1 MKLPI
6 IDYKGKDA
14 RAIAR
19 LMAHLC
25 QLPNASTVE
34 EFKKAVFPTER
45 DNSRRGERIY
55 DGDKPV
61 GMYDDNTTPRWALRW
76 AHGTPGGDKELK
88 GWHVAHVWNNCNDVH
103 CYTRLENLLL
113 VPAAYAGLTDDD
125 GPLTSYLRYHAYKT
139 YGWKP
144 KGKPAPK
151 KPPEYQKF
159 ASKWRYLSAAS
170 GSARERVLTRLRK
183 SQSKRAKVLQDF
195 IKNISYWPQPR
206 GRA

>member
-1 MKLPI
+1 MELPP

-19 LMAHLC
+19 LVAHLC

-34 EFKKAVFPTER
+34 DFKKAVFPTER

-55 DGDKPV
+55 RGDKPV

-76 AHGTPGGDKELK
+76 AHGIPGGDEALR
-88 GWHVAHVWNNCNDVH
+88 GWHVAHVWNNCNNVH

-125 GPLTSYLRYHAYKT
+125 GPLTPYLRYHAYEHYKWCPEPT
-139 YGWKP
+139 HTP
-144 KGKPAPK
+144 HKPADYDMFRNEWQHL
-151 KPPEYQKF
+151 PPSAGDAKNLVFNRLQE
-159 ASKWRYLSAAS
+159 SKSL
-170 GSARERVLTRLRK
+170 
-183 SQSKRAKVLQDF
+183 RAKVLRQF
-195 IKNISYWPQPR
+195 IRDACYWNQPS
-206 GRA
+206 GKA